1 MIGWAFT
8 DMSDPRWSWDRR
20 YITLKQANAGPTKV
34 GLAHRENWVAY
45 HNGDSLFLKTI
56 EHLDG
61 ATYPDLGCNFEP
73 FTNEEMLEVEALGPL
88 VELAPGASTKHTEQW
103 HLFEG
108 SASRRCTRRRRSP
121 PGSRRGCSASAS
133 AFRW

>member
-1 MIGWAFT
+1 MELG
-8 DMSDPRWSWDRR
+8 RR
-20 YITLKQANAGPTKV
+20 YIRLNQANAGPTKV
-34 GLAHRENWVAY
+34 GLAHRETWVAY

-61 ATYPDLGCNFEP
+61 ATYPDMGCNFET

-88 VELAPGASTKHTEQW
+88 VELALGASNAHTEQW

-108 SASRRCTRRRRSP
+108 VVQRRCTRRRRSP

-133 AFRW
+133 VFRW